1 MPQLSG
7 VLVMEITQMASHAF
21 DGIPLSVRRPVL
33 DFMQLVRRVKEAADD
48 MKRQLVEVATL
59 ALRVLD
65 GVTLQA
71 TQIRTRSQVEVIFG
85 RLTVSLASGVNL
97 AKDGSGVPG

>member
-7 VLVMEITQMASHAF
+7 VLVMEITQVASRAF
-21 DGIPLSVRRPVL
+21 GGIPLLVRRPVL

-48 MKRQLVEVATL
+48 MRRQLVEVATL
-59 ALRVLD
+59 AFRVLD